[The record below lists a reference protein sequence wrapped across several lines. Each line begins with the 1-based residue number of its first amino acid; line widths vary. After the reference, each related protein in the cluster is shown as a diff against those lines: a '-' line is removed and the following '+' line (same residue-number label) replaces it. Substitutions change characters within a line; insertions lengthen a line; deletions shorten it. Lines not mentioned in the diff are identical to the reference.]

1 MRGFYS
7 QFRSDTDWKD
17 VIVNFSEME
26 IYWVLYRIDS
36 SEADQFGALTF
47 FVLNSR
53 GSLLSKA
60 KQLLYE
66 YILIENLWTLF
77 RLRSLGL
84 KFQSS
89 AITLQI
95 VVRDQQTHSCDDDM

>member
-1 MRGFYS
+1 MRGFYT

-47 FVLNSR
+47 FVLSSG

-60 KQLLYE
+60 KQLSYE
-66 YILIENLWTLF
+66 YSLIENLRT

-89 AITLQI
+89 AITYRLW
-95 VVRDQQTHSCDDDM
+95 

>member
-1 MRGFYS
+1 MNL
-7 QFRSDTDWKD
+7 
-17 VIVNFSEME
+17 IEME

-36 SEADQFGALTF
+36 TEADQFGALTF
-47 FVLNSR
+47 FVLKSR

-89 AITLQI
+89 AITYRLW
-95 VVRDQQTHSCDDDM
+95 

>member
-36 SEADQFGALTF
+36 SLDQNGALTF